1 MLKKRYSYINVSLTF
16 LSFFS
21 PPIDDFDVFKESKN
35 QNFFESQ
42 ESVIALCTHLQELM
56 KTIEALDENQ
66 LKNEFFKL
74 IQVNV
79 IIS

>member
-1 MLKKRYSYINVSLTF
+1 MFFSYL
-16 LSFFS
+16 S
-21 PPIDDFDVFKESKN
+21 PPIDDFDVFRESKE

-56 KTIEALDENQ
+56 ETIEDLDENR

-74 IQVNV
+74 LQVNV
-79 IIS
+79 IISSECIYLF